1 MRSSTIINC
10 ADVAARAPAIMTVL
24 SHLDPAFASVVSI
37 EAVNEPI
44 MDATQTPGYGDC
56 TYPRVASDR

>member
-1 MRSSTIINC
+1 
-10 ADVAARAPAIMTVL
+10 MTVL

-56 TYPRVASDR
+56 TYPRVASNG